1 MSKRLQLQRPAKLC
15 TCVSSA
21 LLRPC
26 SCSMLT
32 DAYHSLCI
40 ASTKCWKPA
49 CAASYD
55 AGSGANSGTCGRPGA
70 TACTGRQGVE
80 QLGSSWQQHQQPSQ
94 VQCLHLRHRINQP
107 GACERL
113 P

>member
-1 MSKRLQLQRPAKLC
+1 MGERLQLCFPAKLC

-21 LLRPC
+21 LLSPC
-26 SCSMLT
+26 SCSTLT

-49 CAASYD
+49 CADSYD

-70 TACTGRQGVE
+70 TACANDKG
-80 QLGSSWQQHQQPSQ
+80 
-94 VQCLHLRHRINQP
+94 
-107 GACERL
+107 
-113 P
+113 